1 VELAFD
7 FANDGI
13 SGDWGGK
20 AYSDL
25 MKGLDYAE
33 QHYTFIDKT
42 RECTL
47 GAGFG
52 GFMANWIL
60 THTNRFACIVTHDGM
75 FNPESTYGATDSTD
89 AKSVQQ
95 WSPIPSIQN
104 AKTPTLVIL
113 SQRENRLEVSES
125 QQLYTALQ
133 RLNVQSRMLNLPDDF
148 RWQIVDV
155 PAMVREGRRRLP
167 PEVHSLCFF
176 DHVEETEAC
185 DALLCSG
192 TLQYVELSI
201 EEVIDRLPQKPY
213 MIFLN
218 KVPVSSKQGFFT
230 VETFVKS
237 LPCHIFGPDD
247 LGRAREHLGYA
258 LVASW
263 PIPNRDFVVL
273 SVNGM
278 EKVQM
283 VGEAWVLE
291 QESPK
296 EARDPRLQ

>member
-1 VELAFD
+1 MLD
-7 FANDGI
+7 FVI
-13 SGDWGGK
+13 GK
-20 AYSDL
+20 EF
-25 MKGLDYAE
+25 G
-33 QHYTFIDKT
+33 HYRGRFST
-42 RECTL
+42 REQAQNSLPAARRATYDDEALVSIGIESYSTIQPFDWPILVFCQKLMRENHLHALTD
-47 GAGFG
+47 FG
-52 GFMANWIL
+52 GHVGVKFYAF
-60 THTNRFACIVTHDGM
+60 RD
-75 FNPESTYGATDSTD
+75 
-89 AKSVQQ
+89 
-95 WSPIPSIQN
+95 
-104 AKTPTLVIL
+104 
-113 SQRENRLEVSES
+113 
-125 QQLYTALQ
+125 
-133 RLNVQSRMLNLPDDF
+133 MLNLPDDF

-176 DHVEETEAC
+176 DQVEETEAC